1 MHHQTWRCKIQGER
15 GRPFLNHTAC
25 LCPGLDLVLGC
36 AGCWDAPQPHPTSIS
51 AAPCICLILR
61 PEHHQCFLSM
71 IPFLRSHPGFSFLFL
86 PATSSSNCSLG
97 GGRGGGGEWT
107 IHLVHLTTF
116 LLFFPPLLFLSF
128 PSPVTLKT
136 S

>member
-1 MHHQTWRCKIQGER
+1 MSFKATGFILQNTKIK
-15 GRPFLNHTAC
+15 
-25 LCPGLDLVLGC
+25 
-36 AGCWDAPQPHPTSIS
+36 PTPLPPSIS

-71 IPFLRSHPGFSFLFL
+71 IPFLRPHTGFSFLFL

-107 IHLVHLTTF
+107 IHLVHKVF
-116 LLFFPPLLFLSF
+116 N
-128 PSPVTLKT
+128 
-136 S
+136 